1 MFKVQWLL
9 KIYLLFVVSTFNFK
23 MKLSLKCNK
32 LSQNHPIFSKNL
44 LIDKLDSEYV
54 ECLWRHPAVPL
65 CACAWR
71 NLLLLIALAIL
82 LFHSQMS
89 NFVDCWLLLKS
100 FCCLLG
106 NFILLCNSLF
116 TAKYFHTYF
125 LAWNRWDEHLHLL
138 NIYCVLEL
146 LLWPIQRKANF
157 V

>member
-1 MFKVQWLL
+1 MPNNSHFITLKKKIINIRPIKVDYKWRARQ
-9 KIYLLFVVSTFNFK
+9 
-23 MKLSLKCNK
+23 
-32 LSQNHPIFSKNL
+32 
-44 LIDKLDSEYV
+44 IDEDFW
-54 ECLWRHPAVPL
+54 CAIARIWQWRHPAILAVCRLYPTYSYEKP
-65 CACAWR
+65 W
-71 NLLLLIALAIL
+71 AIL